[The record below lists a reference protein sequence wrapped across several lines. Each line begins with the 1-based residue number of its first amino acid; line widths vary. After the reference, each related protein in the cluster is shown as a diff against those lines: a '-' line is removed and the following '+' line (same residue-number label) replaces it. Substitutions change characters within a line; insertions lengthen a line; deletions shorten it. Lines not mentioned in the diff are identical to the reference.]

1 MPNSEFKSTSYKNS
15 GRFGKAI
22 GTSKKS
28 IQDYKPTGK
37 WITRILKTEG
47 MMTPLSFLFLISD
60 AE

>member
-28 IQDYKPTGK
+28 IQDYEPTGK
-37 WITRILKTEG
+37 WITWILKTEG
-47 MMTPLSFLFLISD
+47 MMTPLGFLFLISD